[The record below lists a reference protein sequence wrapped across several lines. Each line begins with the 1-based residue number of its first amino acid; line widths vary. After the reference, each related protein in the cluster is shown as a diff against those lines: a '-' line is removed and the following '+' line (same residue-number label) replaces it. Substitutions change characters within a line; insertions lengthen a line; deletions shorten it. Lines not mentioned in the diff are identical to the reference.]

1 MPMQLL
7 SFGLSSVFPA
17 SVSSLLFRGTPS
29 YYIILPLITACIFTG
44 KEEEPVEI
52 LQRLEEYRQ
61 EARKLHW
68 EGTFAEYLKMVIA
81 NPKLARLAHARI
93 YDMIAGYGVEEID
106 GVKHYRFF
114 EGEIFGLERTLEKL
128 VEEYFHSAARRL
140 DVRKRILLLM
150 GPVSGGKSTIVTML
164 KRGLEKYSQTDAGA
178 LYAIKGCPMHEEPL
192 HLIPRE
198 LRPELQ
204 KEYGIY
210 IEGNLCPVCQ
220 LMVEEKYE
228 GRVEE
233 VPVER
238 IILSEEKRVGIG
250 TFSPSDPKSQD
261 IAELTGS
268 IDFSTIAEYGSESDP
283 RAYRFDGELNKANRG
298 MMEFQEML
306 KCDEKFLYNLLSLS
320 QEGNFKAGRFA
331 LISADEM
338 IIAHTNEAEYRA
350 FISNPKNEALQ
361 SRIMVI
367 PIPYNLKV
375 REEVKIYQKLIRQ
388 SDIDVHIAP
397 YALQAAA
404 IFSILSRLKESKKQG
419 MDLLKKMKLYDGEDV
434 EGFKQKDVLE
444 LMNEAE
450 AEGMSGVDPR
460 YVINRI
466 SSALITAD
474 TRCINAL
481 DILRALKDGLDQH
494 PSITREEKER
504 LINFIA
510 MARQEYDEY
519 AKKEVQRAFVYS
531 YEESAR
537 ALFNNYLDNVEA
549 FVNKT
554 KVRDPITDEE
564 LDPDEKLMRSIEEQI
579 GVTENAKK
587 SFREEILIRLSSYA
601 RKGKTFDFNS
611 HERLREA
618 IEKKLFADM
627 KDIVKITT
635 STRTPDPEQLKRI
648 NAVIDRL
655 ISQHGY
661 CPICANELLKYTGSL
676 LNR

>member
-1 MPMQLL
+1 M
-7 SFGLSSVFPA
+7 
-17 SVSSLLFRGTPS
+17 R
-29 YYIILPLITACIFTG
+29 
-44 KEEEPVEI
+44 
-52 LQRLEEYRQ
+52 RLEEYRQ
-61 EARKLHW
+61 EAKKLCW
-68 EGTFAEYLKMVIA
+68 EGTFADYLAMVI
-81 NPKLARLAHARI
+81 NNSRLARLAHARI
-93 YDMIAGYGVEEID
+93 YDMIAAAGVEEVD

-114 EGEIFGLERTLEKL
+114 SDEIFGLERTLEKL
-128 VEEYFHSAARRL
+128 VEEYFHSAACRL

-164 KRGLEKYSQTDAGA
+164 KRGLERYSQTDAGA
-178 LYAIKGCPMHEEPL
+178 VYAIKGCPMHEEPL
-192 HLIPRE
+192 HLIPRD
-198 LRPELQ
+198 LRPEFQ

-210 IEGNLCPVCQ
+210 IEGSLCPACQ
-220 LMVEEKYE
+220 LMVEEIYD

-238 IILSEEKRVGIG
+238 IVFSEEKRVGIG

-283 RAYRFDGELNKANRG
+283 RAYRFDGELNIANRG
-298 MMEFQEML
+298 IMEFQEML

-331 LISADEM
+331 LISADEV

-367 PIPYNLKV
+367 TIPYNLRV
-375 REEVKIYQKLIRQ
+375 RDEVKIYQKLIRQ
-388 SDIDVHIAP
+388 SDINVHIAP
-397 YALQAAA
+397 FALQAAA

-444 LMNEAE
+444 LMNEVE
-450 AEGMSGVDPR
+450 GEGMSGVDPR

-494 PSITREEKER
+494 PSITKEDKER

-549 FVNKT
+549 YVNKT

-587 SFREEILIRLSSYA
+587 AFREEILIRLSSYA
-601 RKGKTFDFNS
+601 RKGRTFDYNS

-627 KDIVKITT
+627 KDIIKITT

-661 CPICANELLKYTGSL
+661 CPVCANELLKYTGSL